1 MIGDARRLY
10 GVHDPRQA
18 TGFEF
23 GNKQTVGT
31 LWQSVIVDVVELAVI
46 DDDAH
51 KQLGELFGKGR
62 IKVG

>member
-10 GVHDPRQA
+10 GVHDPTGQA
-18 TGFEF
+18 ACLEF
-23 GNKQTVGT
+23 GIKQAAGT
-31 LWQSVIVDVVELAVI
+31 LWQDVIDVVDLAVI